1 MPAAEGHGLGRE
13 PVLLLQVVDDAG
25 VPDDVTVMVAVLG
38 TVSVPVVVAR
48 EEVVSMTVVG

>member
-1 MPAAEGHGLGRE
+1 MGRE